1 MAIGGIGG
9 NWAIGQWAWTV
20 GSGQWAVGIR
30 GNWAVGS
37 GQWAM
42 VLGSGLAFFLTRT
55 DFLENRPFGPWK
67 AERSQL
73 PSHCD
78 SHLVRVRVRVRVRLK
93 LRLRLRFRLRF
104 RVGLGSG

>member
-1 MAIGGIGG
+1 M
-9 NWAIGQWAWTV
+9 
-20 GSGQWAVGIR
+20 GSGLGQ
-30 GNWAVGS
+30 WAVGS
-37 GQWAM
+37 GQWAV
-42 VLGSGLAFFLTRT
+42 VLGIGFTFFLTRT